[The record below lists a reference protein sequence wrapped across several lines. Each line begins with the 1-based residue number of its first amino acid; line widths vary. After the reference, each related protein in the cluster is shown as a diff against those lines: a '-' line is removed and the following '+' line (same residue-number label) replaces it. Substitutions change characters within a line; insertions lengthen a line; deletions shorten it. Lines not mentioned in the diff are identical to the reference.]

1 VTLTAL
7 VWHELMMWFDAGTF
21 AGPMRATYPIQP
33 GEAAENPEAKRRIK
47 NLLDASGFIRNLKSI
62 TPEPASE
69 HDLLRVHTPRLLAQV
84 REFSGGNGGQLGFN
98 AFLGPGGYE
107 IALLAAGATMAAAH
121 AVLAG
126 NVRNAYAL
134 VRPPGHHATADEG
147 MGFCIFNNIAVAARY
162 AQGTHRLGR
171 IAVVDWDVHH
181 GNGTQAVFYGD
192 PSVLTIS
199 LHQDGNFPQAR
210 QGMHGAVTEI
220 GEGAGRGYAINVP
233 LPPGSGTAAYRAA
246 FDRVVLPALY
256 AFRPELI
263 FVACGLDAGNHDAL
277 GRMTLGPEDFRW
289 MTAAVMAA
297 ADELCGGRLV
307 LSHEGGYH
315 APSAPFMAL
324 PIFEQLS
331 GVASGVAN
339 PIAARMSGMPASI
352 LHQHQ
357 EAAVEAAR
365 RASPMLAGAKE

>member
-21 AGPMRATYPIQP
+21 AGPMRAAYPIQP
-33 GEAAENPEAKRRIK
+33 GEAAESPEAKRRIK
-47 NLLDASGFIRNLKSI
+47 NLLDASGFIRNLTVI

-69 HDLLRVHTPRLLAQV
+69 NDLLRVHTPGLLAQV
-84 REFSGGNGGQLGFN
+84 REFSGGNGGQLGFS
-98 AFLGPGGYE
+98 AFIGPGVFE
-107 IALLAAGATMAAAH
+107 IALLAAGATMAAAQ

-147 MGFCIFNNIAVAARY
+147 MGFCVFNNIAVAARY
-162 AQGTHRLGR
+162 AQEIHGLGR
-171 IAVVDWDVHH
+171 VAVVDWDVHH
-181 GNGTQAVFYGD
+181 GNGTQAIFYDD

-199 LHQDGNFPQAR
+199 LHQDGTFPQSR

-220 GEGAGRGYAINVP
+220 GEGAGRGSAINVP

-246 FDRVVLPALY
+246 FDRVVLPALH
-256 AFRPELI
+256 AFRPDLI

-289 MTAAVMAA
+289 MTAAVMTA

-315 APSAPFMAL
+315 APSAPFMTL
-324 PIFEQLS
+324 PIFEQLT

-339 PIAARMSGMPASI
+339 PIAARMSGMPPSI

-365 RASPMLAGAKE
+365 RSSPLLAGAEG